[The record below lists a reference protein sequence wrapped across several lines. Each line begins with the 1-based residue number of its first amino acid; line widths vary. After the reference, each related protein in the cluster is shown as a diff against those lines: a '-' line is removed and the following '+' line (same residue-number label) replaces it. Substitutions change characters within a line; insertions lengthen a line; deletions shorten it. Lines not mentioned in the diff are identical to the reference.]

1 MKINLNIRR
10 CCPKTAGQPVSITRR
25 GWDKVCAAARAE
37 AHGPVSGWKGGPK
50 GEGSLLVSPC
60 LDCTGEIPAEVTF
73 IQLHNINQEE
83 GMASDTRVAG
93 ICEYCGKKKQ
103 VAERFG
109 KKICSMCENV
119 RCGIR
124 ANPQMVIAS
133 LKELAPTAL
142 PAGSGNDAE
151 LRKLRSRIE
160 ELTAHSNEQEALLE
174 RRLNELE
181 EVHMEL
187 KKVKAEIND
196 HPPVAQL
203 ESLLSIT
210 IDQRPLF
217 TDLALRL
224 AIGTMRGEIEGI
236 EADDIEL
243 LRSI

>member
-1 MKINLNIRR
+1 
-10 CCPKTAGQPVSITRR
+10 
-25 GWDKVCAAARAE
+25 
-37 AHGPVSGWKGGPK
+37 
-50 GEGSLLVSPC
+50 
-60 LDCTGEIPAEVTF
+60 
-73 IQLHNINQEE
+73 
-83 GMASDTRVAG
+83 MASDTRVAG